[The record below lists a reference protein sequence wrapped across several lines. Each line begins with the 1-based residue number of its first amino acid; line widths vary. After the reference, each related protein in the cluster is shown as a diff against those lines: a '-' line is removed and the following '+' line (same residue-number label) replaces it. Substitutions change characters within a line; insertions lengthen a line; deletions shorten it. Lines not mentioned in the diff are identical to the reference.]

1 MTAARS
7 RAATTSVGDAQ
18 TSRLRIVPDAS
29 GDGHIS
35 DRGAISVELL
45 RLGWG
50 SVLLLAPDTALRAAG
65 AETSALAR
73 GISRTLGARQVFCAL
88 AIGSSR
94 FAGRRSGSCSLQP
107 LLRRVVAGVD
117 GTHAATAVVFGAVTG
132 ERRAWLLDALIAAA
146 FAVETWRTAT

>member
-1 MTAARS
+1 MPEANGGS
-7 RAATTSVGDAQ
+7 
-18 TSRLRIVPDAS
+18 LM
-29 GDGHIS
+29 S
-35 DRGAISVELL
+35 DRGAIGVELL

-50 SVLLLAPDTALRAAG
+50 SVLLLTPDTALRAAG

-73 GISRTLGARQVFCAL
+73 GISRTLGARQVLCAL
-88 AIGSSR
+88 AIGSGR

-107 LLRRVVAGVD
+107 LVRRVVAGVD